1 MISIIGIPLDEN
13 SSFLRGSAKAPPL
26 ILDAFR
32 SDASNMYAENGFN
45 CGDSGKVK
53 NLGNLQLT
61 AGKAAMDSIKKAV
74 SKELNLNQK
83 VVSLGGDHS
92 ITFPIIQAY
101 SQSYSDLNILHIDA
115 HPDLYD
121 NFENNP
127 YSHASPF
134 ARIMEKDLVNRL
146 VQVGIRTLNDHQ
158 KEQVKRF
165 GVEVIEMNNFD
176 SSLLLQ
182 FDGPVYISIDI
193 DALDPAFAPGI
204 SHLEPGGLSTRDVI
218 NIIHQLNGN
227 VVGGDIVEYNPD
239 RDINGMTAVV
249 GAKLLKE
256 LLGKILK

>member
-61 AGKAAMDSIKKAV
+61 AGKAAMDSIQKAV
-74 SKELNLNQK
+74 SKELNRNQK

-101 SQSYSDLNILHIDA
+101 SQSFPDLNILHIDA

-134 ARIMEKDLVNRL
+134 ARIMEKGLVNRL

-158 KEQVKRF
+158 KEQIKRF
-165 GVEVIEMNNFD
+165 GLEVIEMKDFDPEKIQPLLSAMTGGMAVALYTTLSGLVTSTILKFQYFLLD
-176 SSLLLQ
+176 SSLSKLINSLTSK
-182 FDGPVYISIDI
+182 D
-193 DALDPAFAPGI
+193 LD
-204 SHLEPGGLSTRDVI
+204 
-218 NIIHQLNGN
+218 
-227 VVGGDIVEYNPD
+227 
-239 RDINGMTAVV
+239 
-249 GAKLLKE
+249 
-256 LLGKILK
+256 